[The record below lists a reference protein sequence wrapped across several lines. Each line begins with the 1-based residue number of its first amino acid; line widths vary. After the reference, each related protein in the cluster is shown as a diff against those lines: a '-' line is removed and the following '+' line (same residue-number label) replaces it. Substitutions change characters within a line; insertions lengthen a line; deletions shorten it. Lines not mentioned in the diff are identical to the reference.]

1 MIRLQSRVLR
11 SILRQNGQK
20 RTAVT
25 VISTTIA
32 TATNSVSNDCN
43 EALVEQLLAYTRQ
56 LMQGYSHHV
65 VAFSGGVDS
74 SLVLK
79 LLLQAASPTDQV
91 QAILGL
97 SNAVSN
103 EQLDQAKLIS
113 KHIGAPLV
121 IVHTQEGSDDIYL
134 ANAGQACLACK
145 THLYSSL
152 QAVLDH
158 VDPATTRLYNGTN
171 ANDTQDPTRLGLL
184 AARNFD
190 VQSPLE
196 FTTKEQVRR
205 AAQQLNLPN
214 HHTAASPCLR
224 SRLALGV
231 HATSKHLT
239 MIQHAES
246 RVRQDLTLPETVNMR
261 VRLLTNARARVEV
274 DANYITQAEKFLD
287 TWNLYFYELGFI
299 SVSIKLFQS
308 GSVATLQ
315 GTNSSSADDK
325 MRIVQYHLKAHG
337 I

>member
-231 HATSKHLT
+231 HATSKST
-239 MIQHAES
+239 CQQH
-246 RVRQDLTLPETVNMR
+246 TLN
-261 VRLLTNARARVEV
+261 
-274 DANYITQAEKFLD
+274 
-287 TWNLYFYELGFI
+287 W
-299 SVSIKLFQS
+299 S
-308 GSVATLQ
+308 
-315 GTNSSSADDK
+315 
-325 MRIVQYHLKAHG
+325 
-337 I
+337 

>member
-1 MIRLQSRVLR
+1 MIHLQPRLLQS
-11 SILRQNGQK
+11 ILLQSAKRRIAATVTTTT
-20 RTAVT
+20 RTA
-25 VISTTIA
+25 TTRTT
-32 TATNSVSNDCN
+32 TAAAITSDVPVACN
-43 EALVEQLLAYTRQ
+43 EALVDHLLAYTRQ

-103 EQLDQAKLIS
+103 EQLNQAKLIS
-113 KHIGAPLV
+113 KHVGAPL
-121 IVHTQEGSDDIYL
+121 IIIHTQEGSDDTYL
-134 ANAGQACLACK
+134 ANSGQACLACK

-171 ANDTQDPTRLGLL
+171 ANDIQDPTRLGLV
-184 AARNFD
+184 AARHFA

-196 FTTKEQVRR
+196 FTTKVQVRQ
-205 AAQQLNLPN
+205 AAQQLGLPN

-231 HATSKHLT
+231 HATAEHLT
-239 MIQHAES
+239 MIQLAET
-246 RVRQDLTLPETVNMR
+246 RVRKDLLMDETVNMR
-261 VRLLTNARARVEV
+261 VRLLTNSRARVEV
-274 DANYITQAEKFLD
+274 DANYVAQAEGFLN
-287 TWNLYFYELGFI
+287 TWNLYFHDLGFM
-299 SVSIKLFQS
+299 SVSVKVFQS

-315 GTNSSSADDK
+315 GSNNPLS
-325 MRIVQYHLKAHG
+325 
-337 I
+337 

>member
-1 MIRLQSRVLR
+1 
-11 SILRQNGQK
+11 
-20 RTAVT
+20 VT
-25 VISTTIA
+25 VISTAIA
-32 TATNSVSNDCN
+32 TATATKSVSNDCDE

-121 IVHTQEGSDDIYL
+121 IVHTQEGSDDTYL

-205 AAQQLNLPN
+205 AAQQLDLPN

-231 HATSKHLT
+231 HATSEHLT
-239 MIQHAES
+239 MIQHAET
-246 RVRQDLTLPETVNMR
+246 RVRKDLTLPETMNMR

-274 DANYITQAEKFLD
+274 DANYIAQAEEFLD
-287 TWNLYFYELGFI
+287 TWNQYFYELGFI

-315 GTNSSSADDK
+315 GSNSSS
-325 MRIVQYHLKAHG
+325 VE
-337 I
+337 